1 MTPVLNYDD
10 MTVVTDGR
18 REHLT
23 PKEFDILDFLLRNP
37 DCIFTSDE
45 IYEEIWGCEPFETNS
60 IIAVHLRHI
69 REKIEKDPSKPRMIR
84 SQWGRGYRYC
94 TDGE

>member
-1 MTPVLNYDD
+1 MIPVLNYDD
-10 MTVVTDGR
+10 MTVVTNGR

-37 DCIFTSDE
+37 DRVFTSDE

-69 REKIEKDPSKPRMIR
+69 REKIEVNPKDPQYLKVV
-84 SQWGRGYRYC
+84 WGIGYKL
-94 TDGE
+94 EKK